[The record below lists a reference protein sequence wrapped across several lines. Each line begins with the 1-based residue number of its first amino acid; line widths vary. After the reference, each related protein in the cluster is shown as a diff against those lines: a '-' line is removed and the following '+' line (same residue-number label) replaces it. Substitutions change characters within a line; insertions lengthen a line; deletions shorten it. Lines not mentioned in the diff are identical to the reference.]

1 MGDAATPRLPDF
13 TSQTASQY
21 KANID
26 AGFAVADRLAWAF
39 ALHEQATPDMT
50 VRVDGGAIFDG
61 ATLTEVAA
69 QSTPAIAAPTTNP
82 RIDRVV
88 IDRATGAVSVVAG
101 TEAAS
106 PTPPAIPAG
115 KAPVARVSLAVG
127 QTAITNADITDER
140 SLGLLGLGALAER
153 DAVGTADIANGAV
166 TLAKIAAGAD
176 GTFIKSDGGVVS
188 WATVDLP
195 RGYIDGLVL
204 SNDPVNPN
212 TGLYIAPGQAS
223 DSTNTKALAL
233 SAAILKY
240 ANVAWTAGNG
250 AGGLFAGAIAANTWY
265 HVFIIERDSDGVI
278 DAGFDTDINAAN
290 RPAGYTRYRRVG
302 SISTDGS
309 SNIVKFIQL
318 GDVFHL
324 PESAAYSGGQRAMAL
339 ITFNVPP
346 GLSVLPLLSAHVG
359 VTSSAQGLIYLA
371 PGADLTNKRRFFE
384 FNAAS
389 GNGTGSGV
397 GPPTNTNQQ
406 IGFQV
411 AGSGT
416 PSVDLWTNGWIDPRG
431 KEA

>member
-1 MGDAATPRLPDF
+1 MGDAATPQLSDF
-13 TSQTASQY
+13 TTQTASVY

-39 ALHEQATPDMT
+39 APHEQATPDMT
-50 VRVDGGAIFDG
+50 VRIEAGAIFDG

-69 QSTPAIAAPTTNP
+69 QSTSAIAAPTTNP

-127 QTAITNADITDER
+127 QTAIMNADITDER
-140 SLGLLGLGALAER
+140 SLGLLGLGALA
-153 DAVGTADIANGAV
+153 VKSTILTADIADGAV
-166 TLAKIAAGAD
+166 TTAKIAAEAAG
-176 GTFIKSDGGVVS
+176 FLKSDGGVVS
-188 WATVDLP
+188 WAAVDLP

-204 SNDPVNPN
+204 SRNATNPTTRIN
-212 TGLYIAPGQAS
+212 IAPGQAT
-223 DSTNTKALAL
+223 DSTNANSLKL
-233 SAAILKY
+233 SAVMTKGVNA
-240 ANVAWTAGNG
+240 AWAAGSGN
-250 AGGLFAGAIAANTWY
+250 GGLFSGTVAANTWY
-265 HVFIIERDSDGVI
+265 HVFLIEKEADGSI
-278 DAGFDTDINAAN
+278 DAGFDTSVTAAN
-290 RPAGYTRYRRVG
+290 RPAGYTRYRRIG

-309 SNIVKFIQL
+309 SNIANFIQL

-324 PESAAYSGGQRAMAL
+324 PESAAYSGGQRAMAA
-339 ITFNVPP
+339 ITINVPP

-397 GPPTNTNQQ
+397 GPPTNTSQQ